1 MTIAE
6 QIAAKKARLAAI
18 AERQKAL
25 KSNFDKNGSFS
36 TEERDEAKA
45 LRTEV
50 ETLKGEVAALEAQAA
65 EDTALLAAGNVAS
78 DFLAQSAGRVT
89 QPDTL
94 ANTGTGTRI
103 EPVAPPQFRSLGE
116 QLQAIAMAG
125 MYPERNDQRLRWESL
140 APATGGAVASVPS
153 DGGYLIQ
160 KDFVTE
166 LMNKTSEM
174 SNLWSRVRKIPVSS
188 NSDGLKLVTINETSR
203 ATGSRWGGVQVYWGA
218 EADAATAKKPAFR
231 LMELELKDLIG
242 LAYATDRLLQDAAA
256 IEAVFMQAFSEEIS
270 FMLDDAVYN
279 GDGAGKPLGLM
290 NAPCIVSVA
299 KETGQ
304 PATTLVKE
312 NIDKMWSRMWA
323 RSRAN
328 AVWFINQDIEP
339 QLDGMKHDIGTGGV
353 PVYLPAGGL
362 SQSPFATLKGRPVI
376 PIEHAATLGTTG
388 DIMLADLTQYIGI
401 EKGGV
406 QADSSIHVRFTTNE
420 RTFRFIT
427 RADGQPLWN
436 SALTPFKGSATK
448 SPFVKLDT
456 RS

>member
-1 MTIAE
+1 MSKTSDQLKAQLSDVTSKMQAILDAADKDTAGKLSTEQNDEYTKLNAE
-6 QIAAKKARLAAI
+6 FDSLTAELKAVVDAA
-18 AERQKAL
+18 AERDRRQKEFAEKQ
-25 KSNFDKNGSFS
+25 KS
-36 TEERDEAKA
+36 
-45 LRTEV
+45 
-50 ETLKGEVAALEAQAA
+50 AA
-65 EDTALLAAGNVAS
+65 
-78 DFLAQSAGRVT
+78 
-89 QPDTL
+89 DTL
-94 ANTGTGTRI
+94 AMIPAGGGRKSSPNPFHI
-103 EPVAPPQFRSLGE
+103 EVQPPEKFKSLGE
-116 QLQAIAMAG
+116 QLQAIALAG
-125 MYPERNDQRLRWESL
+125 IYPERNDNRLTWEQL
-140 APATGGAVASVPS
+140 APATGGAVSSIPS

-174 SNLWSRVRKIPVSS
+174 SMLWSRVRKIPVSS

-231 LMELELKDLIG
+231 QMELELKDLIG
-242 LAYATDRLLQDAAA
+242 LAYATDRLLQDATA

-279 GDGAGKPLGLM
+279 GDGAGKPLGIS
-290 NAPCIVSVA
+290 NAPCVVSVA

-304 PATTLVKE
+304 PAATLVKE

-328 AVWFINQDIEP
+328 AVWFINQDCEP
-339 QLDGMKHDIGTGGV
+339 QLDSMKHDIGTGGV
-353 PVYLPAGGL
+353 PVYLPPGGL

-406 QADSSIHVRFTTNE
+406 RADSSIHVRFTTNE